1 MTTIN
6 GHKNNNNN
14 RVILAHVHIGNGI
27 FITISRQ
34 NIPTIHNNVSNQ
46 THMDKNLND
55 DDDNS
60 SSSSSS
66 SSISSMDSEVEDI
79 GDILTPPTST
89 TSDEDTND

>member
-55 DDDNS
+55 DDDNN
-60 SSSSSS
+60 SSS